1 MNVPAFL
8 RFNFRTVVH
17 DVAQH
22 VEDPA
27 QGFPANLTHGL
38 GCGATM
44 LVFSKPLLE
53 KLDRLK
59 RKYGMLEV

>member
-1 MNVPAFL
+1 MMTTIKLESVILVF
-8 RFNFRTVVH
+8 
-17 DVAQH
+17 
-22 VEDPA
+22 A
-27 QGFPANLTHGL
+27 QGFPANLTHAF